1 MFLNKKS
8 LATLIFT
15 FLFCTTSGFAQGT
28 TGRIS
33 GTVTDP
39 NGAVVQGATV
49 RVVNQA
55 TNAEQQTTTGDDGE
69 FAFQLL
75 PAGNY
80 SIEVTASGFQLT
92 TAQAVVNITQMTTVD
107 VPLAVTGANPNTV
120 TVEPDAAVLQSE
132 TSQTGRV
139 IEGETIR
146 RLPLP
151 TRNFQQLL
159 TLQSGAQSSVSN
171 NTDLGRGDNNISVN
185 GQRTTSNSIRIN
197 GVDANS
203 IGTNSTPNLLWEFS
217 RAAQNSR

>member
-8 LATLIFT
+8 QITLIFT
-15 FLFCTTSGFAQGT
+15 FLFCAINGFAQGT

-33 GTVTDP
+33 GTVTDQ

-49 RVVNQA
+49 KAVNQA
-55 TNAEQQTTTGDDGE
+55 TNAEQTTTTGEDGE

-75 PAGNY
+75 TPGNY
-80 SIEVTASGFQLT
+80 NVEVTASGFQLT
-92 TAQAVVNITQMTTVD
+92 TVPAVVNITQTTPVS
-107 VPLAVTGANPNTV
+107 VQLGLTGGTATV
-120 TVEPDAAVLQSE
+120 TVEPEAPVLQSE
-132 TSQTGRV
+132 TSQNGRV

-146 RLPLP
+146 QLPLP

-185 GQRTTSNSIRIN
+185 GQRTTSNSVRIN

-203 IGTNSTPNLLWEFS
+203 IGTN
-217 RAAQNSR
+217 